1 MFITIEANEITT
13 PGLLRAE
20 GSSFV
25 SIRVSHSQNVAAAED
40 RPFKCRVRMLES
52 HMPNPDPLTVTHE
65 APVAT
70 DAGGTLLKTMC
81 TGTNTI
87 ETFKLATALFPMVT
101 AIFRMP
107 PSDGI

>member
-13 PGLLRAE
+13 PGLSRAE
-20 GSSFV
+20 GSIF
-25 SIRVSHSQNVAAAED
+25 ILICVSHSQKVAAAED

-70 DAGGTLLKTMC
+70 DVCDKLLKTMC
-81 TGTNTI
+81 AGTNEI
-87 ETFKLATALFPMVT
+87 ETFKLATALFPMVI
-101 AIFRMP
+101 ANFRML
-107 PSDGI
+107 PSDGS